1 MNRDKPNV
9 RDFRTKFKA
18 TRAENTPDELII
30 EGYFALYEQETEL
43 WDQCF
48 EIISKGAFDNTLN
61 NDIRALWNHNSQYVL
76 GRNRAGTLELNA
88 DDKGLFGRITLPNTT
103 YAKDLY
109 EVVKRGDVDQCSFGF
124 NINSEELEELANGAY
139 RWRITDIDL
148 HEVSIVTFPAYE
160 NTSVEARKK
169 DIEAVVGRKIE
180 VRKQELKKKLEG
192 IMC

>member
-124 NINSEELEELANGAY
+124 NINSEELEELANGTY